1 MKPVVADHPGYP
13 FREEFLQAFSARG
26 LLFVDG
32 PAPGSPEHGLLDE
45 FLGLVHAY
53 AFMERLVQGEIL
65 CELLVHI
72 DRVLAGCLDP
82 QDEGERLASQEAGL
96 LDWTP
101 ESADSLVDAL
111 DEIGVKVICRD
122 DPDDGPALAGPRL
135 GAFTFDGDAGPAF
148 LVGASPHTPEA
159 AFIAAHELGHLTADI
174 DPYLP
179 RLCRWD
185 AKSFTNLSDRPE
197 EVRADRFARALLMP
211 RETFV
216 DAVRDLGECPTEG
229 ADPRA
234 EQLAAMFGVPWPMAI
249 QRLVDLGLPAVGA
262 AESIAGPT
270 EELAAATAEVT
281 ESGMETAGAEMSV
294 VRSTGQATRES
305 AGPRAKS
312 MGLQAEESVGQ
323 PDGELEGLPTEEPPV
338 SLTLPERFVNLA
350 LAAYAGHVLD
360 VDGLARFLRIT
371 PPEALQMA
379 DIAGVRPEW
388 RDGSE

>member
-13 FREEFLQAFSARG
+13 FREEFLHAFSARG

-32 PAPGSPEHGLLDE
+32 PEPGSPEHQLLRE

-65 CELLVHI
+65 CELPVHI
-72 DRVLAGCLDP
+72 DRTLAGFLTP

-122 DPDDGPALAGPRL
+122 DPDDGPTPAGPRL
-135 GAFTFDGDAGPAF
+135 GAFTFEGDAGPAF

-159 AFIAAHELGHLTADI
+159 AFIAAHGLGHLAADI

-185 AKSFTNLSDRPE
+185 AKTFANLSDRPE

-211 RETFV
+211 RETFIE
-216 DAVRDLGECPTEG
+216 AVRVLGECPTEG

-234 EQLAAMFGVPWPMAI
+234 EQLAALFGVPWPVAVR
-249 QRLVDLGLPAVGA
+249 RLVDLGLPGVG
-262 AESIAGPT
+262 
-270 EELAAATAEVT
+270 TA
-281 ESGMETAGAEMSV
+281 ETAGRPAEAV
-294 VRSTGQATRES
+294 ADAATGADGPGAETTRADEPARDS
-305 AGPRAKS
+305 AERPD
-312 MGLQAEESVGQ
+312 GQ
-323 PDGELEGLPTEEPPV
+323 PDEELSV

-371 PPEALQMA
+371 PPEALEMA

-388 RDGSE
+388 RDGWE

>member
-1 MKPVVADHPGYP
+1 
-13 FREEFLQAFSARG
+13 
-26 LLFVDG
+26 LFVDG

-65 CELLVHI
+65 CELPV
-72 DRVLAGCLDP
+72 DRVLAGLVAP
-82 QDEGERLASQEAGL
+82 QDEGERLASLEAGL

-101 ESADSLVDAL
+101 ESIDSLVDAL

-122 DPDDGPALAGPRL
+122 DPEDGPGRIGPRL
-135 GAFTFDGDAGPAF
+135 GAFTFEGDAGPAF

-159 AFIAAHELGHLTADI
+159 AFIAAHELGHLAADI

-185 AKSFTNLSDRPE
+185 SGTFANLSDRPE
-197 EVRADRFARALLMP
+197 EMRADRFARALLMP
-211 RETFV
+211 RETFIE
-216 DAVRDLGECPTEG
+216 AVRDLGEGPAEG

-234 EQLAAMFGVPWPMAI
+234 EQLAALFGVPWPMAI
-249 QRLVDLGLPAVGA
+249 QRLVDLGLPRVGC
-262 AESIAGPT
+262 AESITGPAEAATDAAAGVAGPGT
-270 EELAAATAEVT
+270 ETKRPGKPAANSLARPIGEPA
-281 ESGMETAGAEMSV
+281 
-294 VRSTGQATRES
+294 R
-305 AGPRAKS
+305 
-312 MGLQAEESVGQ
+312 ESVGPSAGEPAGESPGQ
-323 PDGELEGLPTEEPPV
+323 PTGEPVRESVEPPPGEPSL

-350 LAAYAGHVLD
+350 LAAYSGHVLD

-388 RDGSE
+388 RDGWE

>member
-1 MKPVVADHPGYP
+1 MKPSVSDHPGYP
-13 FREEFLQAFSARG
+13 FREELLRAFSARG

-32 PAPGSPEHGLLDE
+32 PTPGSSEHALLGE

-53 AFMERLVQGEIL
+53 AFLERLVQGEIL
-65 CELLVHI
+65 CELPVHI
-72 DRVLAGCLDP
+72 DRVLAGPLDS
-82 QDEGERLASQEAGL
+82 QEEGERLASQEAGL

-122 DPDDGPALAGPRL
+122 DPDDAPARTGPRL
-135 GAFTFDGDAGPAF
+135 GAFTFEGDAGPAF

-159 AFIAAHELGHLTADI
+159 AFIAAHELGHLAADI
-174 DPYLP
+174 DPYRP

-185 AKSFTNLSDRPE
+185 ARTFANMSDRPE
-197 EVRADRFARALLMP
+197 EARADRFARALLMP
-211 RETFV
+211 RETFPE
-216 DAVRDLGECPTEG
+216 AVRELGACPLEG

-234 EQLAAMFGVPWPMAI
+234 EQLAALFGVPWPLAI
-249 QRLVDLGLPAVGA
+249 QRLVDLGLPPVGP
-262 AESIAGPT
+262 AEGIKRPT
-270 EELAAATAEVT
+270 EKLAAAAAEV
-281 ESGMETAGAEMSV
+281 
-294 VRSTGQATRES
+294 
-305 AGPRAKS
+305 AGPGTETER
-312 MGLQAEESVGQ
+312 
-323 PDGELEGLPTEEPPV
+323 PGEPADEPTV

-360 VDGLARFLRIT
+360 VDALARFLRIT

-388 RDGSE
+388 RDGWD